1 MPAEASEAATP
12 RIAQLP
18 ARALSKAGILVLAI
32 LTLALLVR
40 IVAWA
45 VDPDLWLDEAMLY
58 QALKDQATLLPWV
71 PLGQYTQA
79 TPILPALL
87 WKALIAAFGP
97 NGLWLRLPALLASI
111 AGFWALWATLRQ
123 RLGAGGACAAL
134 LLAAFSATAIVQAAQ
149 MKPYSFEF
157 LASAL
162 ILYPAARFAAAPEDR
177 RALIL
182 FTALSLGALAFTYTA
197 PVVTAACAL
206 GLAAALVASRRL
218 DARSLRRLA
227 PYGLAWL
234 VAGALWQHFVVAPS
248 TVLQFAGNA
257 RSYAWEFLVLTRPET
272 WHHIGRVLNVLDP
285 AVPIPRAAKIVT
297 LFAVAA
303 WAAGA
308 ALGWRRRVFEHGTCL
323 GALASLAVLSFA
335 GLYPFAEPRKM
346 LFLLPLF
353 ALSFGAAI
361 EDLVARARLG
371 SRSSSFPAV
380 VFLCALLLFPFAL
393 QVAARSEREQVAE
406 LIDAVPPRTCPT
418 VWSYYLAWPAVDIY
432 KDRRPDIAFLGAI
445 PTASSV
451 PSWSWGVHDRF
462 ADYVGAFKQLV
473 DTHPGLCLLFAHTDG
488 AVQQQEKET
497 LLAAAA
503 SHRCT
508 GLIDTVGARLYR
520 CN

>member
-1 MPAEASEAATP
+1 MPAEASEHAERAAH
-12 RIAQLP
+12 RP
-18 ARALSKAGILVLAI
+18 ARALSKASVLVLAI
-32 LTLALLVR
+32 VALALLVR
-40 IVAWA
+40 VAVWA

-58 QALKDQATLLPWV
+58 HALKDQATLLPWV

-87 WKALIAAFGP
+87 WKTLIAAFGP
-97 NGLWLRLPALLASI
+97 SGLWLRLPALVASI
-111 AGFWALWATLRQ
+111 AGFCALWATVKK

-149 MKPYSFEF
+149 LKPYSFEF

-162 ILYPAARFAAAPEDR
+162 ILYPAARLAEAPEDR
-177 RALIL
+177 RALIA
-182 FTALSLGALAFTYTA
+182 FTALSIVALAFTYTA
-197 PVVTAACAL
+197 PAVTAACAL
-206 GLAAALVASRRL
+206 GLTAALAASRRL
-218 DARSLRRLA
+218 DMRCLRRLA
-227 PYGLAWL
+227 PCGLLWV

-248 TVLQFAGNA
+248 THLQFAGNA
-257 RSYAWEFLVLTRPET
+257 RSYAWEYLALTRPGT

-285 AVPIPRAAKIVT
+285 ALPLPHAAKLVT
-297 LFAVAA
+297 FLAVAA

-308 ALGWRRRVFEHGTCL
+308 ALGWRRRIFEHGTCL
-323 GALASLAVLSFA
+323 AALACLAALSFA
-335 GLYPFAEPRKM
+335 GLFPFAEPRKM

-371 SRSSSFPAV
+371 APGPAFPAA

-393 QVAARSEREQVAE
+393 QAASRSEREQVAE
-406 LIDAVPPRTCPT
+406 LIDAVPPGTCPT
-418 VWSYYLAWPAVDIY
+418 VWTFYLAWPAVDIY

-445 PTASSV
+445 PTASGV
-451 PSWSWGVHDRF
+451 PSWSWRVHGRF
-462 ADYVGAFKQLV
+462 RDYVSAFVRLE
-473 DTHPGLCLLFAHTDG
+473 DARPGLCLLFSHTDG
-488 AVQQQEKET
+488 AVQRQEKER
-497 LLAAAA
+497 LLAAVA

-508 GLIDTVGARLYR
+508 DLIDTAGAQLYR

>member
-1 MPAEASEAATP
+1 VLTEASEGAERAAH
-12 RIAQLP
+12 RP
-18 ARALSKAGILVLAI
+18 ARVLSKASVLVLAI
-32 LTLALLVR
+32 LILALLVR

-58 QALKDQATLLPWV
+58 QALKEQSTLLPWV

-87 WKALIAAFGP
+87 WKTLIAAFGP

-111 AGFWALWATLRQ
+111 AGFGALWASVKT

-149 MKPYSFEF
+149 LKPYSFEF

-162 ILYPAARFAAAPEDR
+162 ILYPAARLAAAPEDR
-177 RALIL
+177 QPLIL
-182 FTALSLGALAFTYTA
+182 FTALSIASLAFTYTA
-197 PVVTAACAL
+197 PVVTGACGL
-206 GLAAALVASRRL
+206 GLVASLAASRRL
-218 DARSLRRLA
+218 DARCLRRLA
-227 PYGLAWL
+227 PYALLWV

-248 TVLQFAGNA
+248 TALQFSGNA
-257 RSYAWEFLVLTRPET
+257 RSYAWEYLVLTRPET

-285 AVPIPRAAKIVT
+285 ALPLPRAAKLVT

-308 ALGWRRRVFEHGTCL
+308 ALGWRRRAFEHGTCL

-335 GLYPFAEPRKM
+335 GLFPFAEPRKM

-371 SRSSSFPAV
+371 SRSLSFPAV

-393 QVAARSEREQVAE
+393 QAATRSEREQVAE
-406 LIDAVPPRTCPT
+406 LIDAVPPGTCPT
-418 VWSYYLAWPAVDIY
+418 VWSFYLAWPAVDIY
-432 KDRRPDIAFLGAI
+432 KARRPDIAFLGAI
-445 PTASSV
+445 PTVSSV
-451 PSWSWGVHDRF
+451 PSWSWRVHGRF
-462 ADYVGAFKQLV
+462 SDYVDAFVQLV
-473 DTHPGLCLLFAHTDG
+473 DAHPGLCLLFAHIDG
-488 AVQQQEKET
+488 VVQQQEKEK
-497 LLAAAA
+497 LLAAVA

-508 GLIDTVGARLYR
+508 GLVDTTGARLYR